1 MIVEKGKKSRP
12 RTEARDMGLIGR
24 PEETNVVHKGVEER
38 YHGTTGEGSE
48 EDALGTHG
56 ERPVEV
62 ETKIPIVGTNKDRRF
77 RAHQPETPDIVEAS
91 PSGACTIEGK
101 ASTDSEDPMAMD
113 KSGAGRRDPFT
124 PSPEKMI
131 VGPESPRDSQGGKGG
146 GEVTR
151 SEGRKEGEKGKVD
164 PERLSSCVL
173 EIMAVGPDRPRESRG
188 KEGDSKRT
196 RIDSLKECK
205 WKGPPASNKRIVI
218 VGPESPRVVE
228 YECIIAVFILSL
240 WTGQVWAIS
249 VNSIKG
255 SCPKIVTI

>member
-1 MIVEKGKKSRP
+1 MTLQWERAWNKTPSKHAEKDRSRSRP
-12 RTEARDMGLIGR
+12 KYRSRVRTKTDCF
-24 PEETNVVHKGVEER
+24 
-38 YHGTTGEGSE
+38 GSE
-48 EDALGTHG
+48 
-56 ERPVEV
+56 
-62 ETKIPIVGTNKDRRF
+62 
-77 RAHQPETPDIVEAS
+77 TPNIREAS
-91 PSGACTIEGK
+91 LGWACAIEGK
-101 ASTDSEDPMAMD
+101 TATGIEEPVVMD
-113 KSGAGRRDPFT
+113 MSGAGRRDPSARN
-124 PSPEKMI
+124 PKRMV
-131 VGPESPRDSQGGKGG
+131 VGPESPRESRRGEGG
-146 GEVTR
+146 GEATR
-151 SEGRKEGEKGKVD
+151 SGSRNESEKGEID
-164 PERLSSCVL
+164 PERLSSRVP